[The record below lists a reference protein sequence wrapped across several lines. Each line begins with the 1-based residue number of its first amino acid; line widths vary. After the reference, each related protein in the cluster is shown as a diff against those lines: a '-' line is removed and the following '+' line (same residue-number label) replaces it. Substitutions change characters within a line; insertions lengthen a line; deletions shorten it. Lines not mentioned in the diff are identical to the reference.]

1 MTPAI
6 QRRPL
11 PVVGLALG
19 LLLAACGGGA
29 PSASNAQAPPS
40 ATVSPS
46 AAVSASASAAPSAA
60 PASASAAAATTAPTS
75 VPSSAACQPL
85 PQEGILPTDRFTDL
99 SVERGATA
107 DRLTFVFGNPSLPG
121 GPTPPQGSLEAGRPP
136 YRQAGSGAAIDMV
149 GEHVLVLRFSGM
161 SLANDVGQPTYDGPV
176 ELKPGFAALKHAVQ
190 FDASEGQVGW
200 YIGYDGVG
208 CVTLG
213 QSGQDIT
220 ITIAHP

>member
-6 QRRPL
+6 LRRPF

-29 PSASNAQAPPS
+29 PSVSTAP
-40 ATVSPS
+40 ASPS
-46 AAVSASASAAPSAA
+46 AAAFPSASVSASAVPSVA
-60 PASASAAAATTAPTS
+60 PATASPSAATTAPS
-75 VPSSAACQPL
+75 SDSSSAACQPL
-85 PQEGILPTDRFTDL
+85 PQQGILPTDRFTDL
-99 SVERGATA
+99 RVDRGATA

-136 YRQAGSGAAIDMV
+136 YSQAGSGAAIDMV
-149 GEHVLVLRFSGM
+149 GEHVLVLRFTGM

-200 YIGYDGVG
+200 YIGYDGAG

-213 QSGQDIT
+213 RSGQDVT
-220 ITIAHP
+220 ITIAHS